1 MNYCEMILV
10 DGTDNHNKVY
20 IMEQISEDQL
30 GRPGD
35 AMVQH

>member
-10 DGTDNHNKVY
+10 DGADNHKSVR
-20 IMEQISEDQL
+20 ISL